1 MNELTEIDIVAITV
15 VLIVFI
21 LSIKTHDDDNIAG
34 IKIIYISMDKKSLQ
48 IGNIVNVPNWYRD
61 GQDAYF
67 RITSLSE
74 EGNMIGVANGRI
86 LTSVS
91 IDDIQPVELTI
102 ELMEKIGL
110 ERLKSNDFKIIDNVE
125 IWFVSDGAH
134 IAISGIS
141 VMRNPIRY
149 LHELQNLHRLLCG
162 VDLDFDLPIRLDGIR
177 LKQIEE
183 LKKLRQWKRKNAH
196 VRYSGR

>member
-1 MNELTEIDIVAITV
+1 MDELIAIAIVAIV
-15 VLIVFI
+15 VAVIGGLIGS
-21 LSIKTHDDDNIAG
+21 LWHDMTHDDDIAA
-34 IKIIYISMDKKSLQ
+34 IKIIYIPMDKKSLQ

-67 RITSLSE
+67 RVTSLSE
-74 EGNMIGVANGRI
+74 EGSMVGVANGKI

-102 ELMEKIGL
+102 ELMEKIGF
-110 ERLKSNDFKIIDNVE
+110 EHLKGNDFKISDKAVV
-125 IWFVSDGAH
+125 WFVSDGVH
-134 IAISGIS
+134 ISISENS

-183 LKKLRQWKRKNAH
+183 L
-196 VRYSGR
+196 

>member
-1 MNELTEIDIVAITV
+1 MDCYILT
-15 VLIVFI
+15 LILI
-21 LSIKTHDDDNIAG
+21 MMALIGGLAGIIWTNMTHDDGIAA
-34 IKIIYISMDKKSLQ
+34 IKIIYIPMDKKSLQ

-67 RITSLSE
+67 RVTSLSE
-74 EGNMIGVANGRI
+74 EGNMVGVANGKI

-102 ELMEKIGL
+102 ELMEKIGF
-110 ERLKSNDFKIIDNVE
+110 EHLKGNDFKISDKAVV
-125 IWFVSDGAH
+125 WFVSDGVH
-134 IAISGIS
+134 ISISENS

-183 LKKLRQWKRKNAH
+183 L
-196 VRYSGR
+196 

>member
-15 VLIVFI
+15 AIAVAITVLIVFI

-110 ERLKSNDFKIIDNVE
+110 ERLKGNDFKIIDNVE

-183 LKKLRQWKRKNAH
+183 L
-196 VRYSGR
+196 

>member
-15 VLIVFI
+15 AVAVAITVLIVFI

-74 EGNMIGVANGRI
+74 EGNMIGVAM
-86 LTSVS
+86 
-91 IDDIQPVELTI
+91 VE
-102 ELMEKIGL
+102 
-110 ERLKSNDFKIIDNVE
+110 
-125 IWFVSDGAH
+125 
-134 IAISGIS
+134 
-141 VMRNPIRY
+141 Y
-149 LHELQNLHRLLCG
+149 
-162 VDLDFDLPIRLDGIR
+162 
-177 LKQIEE
+177 
-183 LKKLRQWKRKNAH
+183 
-196 VRYSGR
+196 

>member
-1 MNELTEIDIVAITV
+1 MNELTEIDIVAITVAITV

-183 LKKLRQWKRKNAH
+183 L
-196 VRYSGR
+196 